1 MSTQEAVIETVE
13 IPSFLDMC
21 PETLMPTPAD
31 MKNMLKQL
39 AAMPAKIMAMLE
51 LEAETMAQN
60 EIDGLMSE
68 VEQLREVV
76 EQLLDVIDAPNWG
89 SIDWADL
96 RAEIAVDKIFQKYP
110 TYLITEIIKI
120 ITKILDIKVE
130 IPIPPLPISIDIL
143 KFVGDKEYKA
153 ELIATLSGNGEDIKA
168 LLSELDPVALGL
180 EAYEAK
186 INEIKNNPDLSA
198 EEIAAQIALLN
209 PEEMATEAYMDKVNE
224 LKGAVIDP
232 LYELL
237 PPEWRSFGGEE
248 GLEISELKAEAVIAF
263 IESKMSGMGMG
274 LLMDAFSSLISIF
287 DKIWKLLGLPDL
299 PIPLSLDVGAMIK
312 EIVDAEIAKF
322 TAVLEELES
331 LASTGNLEGLSEEVK
346 AEIEALDKEALGEE
360 AYKEKVNELA
370 GMTLG
375 DAKIAAFDE
384 MGELM
389 TEGLEGLKIAG
400 FSVMDMIGG
409 DIDDPVETL
418 ALKKKRICEE
428 IGRFKDNYM
437 LFLLRK
443 WMEVVTSFLEAI
455 GLGKLVELIGLD
467 FCTFLGIIGF
477 PKVIDLS
484 FTDKIKEVP
493 STMASALPSG
503 FELTAEET
511 AAKNT
516 ADAYPRYTATA
527 NQTTFSGSDNNN
539 NTLSYTA
546 GETTVFKTGVSLEDY
561 VIDETDGDKLLL
573 EDGEDIVFE
582 VSSQYTATNG
592 SSIVLTDAAN
602 VGDVIFIIP

>member
-1 MSTQEAVIETVE
+1 MSTQEAVIETAE

-51 LEAETMAQN
+51 VEAETMAQN

-89 SIDWADL
+89 SIDWADC
-96 RAEIAVDKIFQKYP
+96 RAEIGCDKIFQKYP

-168 LLSELDPVALGL
+168 LLSELDPTALGL

-224 LKGAVIDP
+224 LKGAIIDP

-263 IESKMSGMGMG
+263 IESKMSGLGVG
-274 LLMDAFSSLISIF
+274 ILMDAFSSLISIF

-299 PIPLSLDVGAMIK
+299 PVPLSLDIGAMIG
-312 EIVDAEIAKF
+312 EIVEAELAKF
-322 TAVLEELES
+322 TIVLEELDALE
-331 LASTGNLEGLSEEVK
+331 LKGELTG
-346 AEIEALDKEALGEE
+346 EALM
-360 AYKEKVNELA
+360 N
-370 GMTLG
+370 
-375 DAKIAAFDE
+375 AKTEAFDE
-384 MGELM
+384 MGKLM
-389 TEGLEGLKIAG
+389 AEGLEGLKIAG

-409 DIDDPVETL
+409 PIDDPVECF

-443 WMEVVTSFLEAI
+443 WMEVVTKFLKAI

-477 PKVIDLS
+477 PKAIDLS

-511 AAKNT
+511 AAKNA
-516 ADAYPRYTATA
+516 ADALPIFTAVA
-527 NQTTFSGSDNNN
+527 NQTTFSGTGDEGDA
-539 NTLSYTA
+539 LSYTVGA
-546 GETTVFKTGVSLEDY
+546 PTVFKTGVSLEDY

-573 EDGEDIVFE
+573 EDGEDIVYE

-592 SSIVLTDAAN
+592 SSIVLTEAAEE
-602 VGDVIFIIP
+602 GDVIFIIP